1 VSVRGVERKKYR
13 GMEKE
18 CLRERERER
27 DEYRAKTRVCVK
39 STLSKPHTQTSMKSP
54 SMVM

>member
-27 DEYRAKTRVCVK
+27 EMNIELRPGYV
-39 STLSKPHTQTSMKSP
+39 
-54 SMVM
+54 

>member
-1 VSVRGVERKKYR
+1 MSVRGVERKKYR

-27 DEYRAKTRVCVK
+27 DEYIAKTRVCVK

>member
-1 VSVRGVERKKYR
+1 VSVSGVERKKYR

-18 CLRERERER
+18 CLRERER
-27 DEYRAKTRVCVK
+27 DEYRAKTRVCLK

>member
-18 CLRERERER
+18 CLRREREREMNIELR
-27 DEYRAKTRVCVK
+27 PGYV
-39 STLSKPHTQTSMKSP
+39 
-54 SMVM
+54 